1 MDKHDFPFVSVLMTA
16 YNRSQYIPFAIESV
30 LSQTFTNFELIIVD
44 DNSLDDTFT
53 KAKIFAEK
61 DNRIRLFHNQSNL
74 GQFEN
79 RNKAANLAKGEI
91 LMYVDSDDTVA
102 KDAIS
107 YIYDIF
113 LKYPSASF
121 ATICHDRELL
131 SPCIMSPSA
140 LLNRHFF
147 KKSTLHIGPGGSIIR
162 RSLFNRIGGF
172 PFKYGPVG
180 DMYYNIK
187 AASNTNTV
195 LMPYNYLHYRSH
207 DGQEINNRFSYLFNG
222 YRYFNDVLAL
232 PNLLLKQNEVNYLL
246 KKNKRRFLVNTL
258 KYFFKTLRL
267 KQTHNAYKLADF
279 KIKDILIAI
288 FQV

>member
-1 MDKHDFPFVSVLMTA
+1 MCQFPLVSVLMTA
-16 YNRSQYIPFAIESV
+16 YNRSEYISLAIESV
-30 LSQTFTNFELIIVD
+30 LSQTFSNFELIIID

-61 DNRIRLFHNQSNL
+61 DNRIRLFQNENNL

-79 RNKAANLAKGEI
+79 RNKAASLAKSEI

-107 YIYDIF
+107 HIYDIF
-113 LKYPSASF
+113 LKFPSASF
-121 ATICHDRELL
+121 ATICHDTALL
-131 SPCIMSPSA
+131 SPRIMEPLE

-147 KKSTLHIGPGGSIIR
+147 EKSTLHIGPGGTIIR

-172 PFKYGPVG
+172 PVKYGPVG
-180 DMYYNIK
+180 DMYFNII
-187 AASNTNTV
+187 ASSMSHTV
-195 LMPYNYLHYRSH
+195 LMPYNYLHYRCH

-222 YRYFNDVLAL
+222 YRYFNDVLGL
-232 PNLLLKQNEVNYLL
+232 PNFPMKQNDVNYLVR
-246 KKNKRRFLVNTL
+246 KNKRRFLVNTINYYL
-258 KYFFKTLRL
+258 KTFRL
-267 KQTHNAYKLADF
+267 KETLNSYKLAGF
-279 KIKDILIAI
+279 KIKDFLIAI